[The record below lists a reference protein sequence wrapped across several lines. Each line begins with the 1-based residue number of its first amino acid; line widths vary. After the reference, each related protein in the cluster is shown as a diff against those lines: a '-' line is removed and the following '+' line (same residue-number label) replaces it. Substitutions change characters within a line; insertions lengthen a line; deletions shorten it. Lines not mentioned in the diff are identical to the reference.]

1 MYSIDSDECIYE
13 GGGDVAV
20 CRREARVSR
29 NGSV

>member
-13 GGGDVAV
+13 GGGDAAV
-20 CRREARVSR
+20 CRRETGVNR